1 METALAS
8 CTLRD
13 WRIGDEASLVRHADN
28 WNVAQNVADVFPHP
42 YTMDDGVAWVRKQ
55 AGEVPQT
62 QFAIDVDGAAVGGI
76 GLRIGSDIHRRSA
89 EVGYWLGEAF
99 WGRGIITDALVAVTR
114 YAFETFDLAHVFAG
128 IFERNVASRRVL
140 EKAGYSLE
148 GRLRLH
154 VTKKGET
161 MDELVYGVTR
171 EEQGKG

>member
-1 METALAS
+1 
-8 CTLRD
+8 
-13 WRIGDEASLVRHADN
+13 
-28 WNVAQNVADVFPHP
+28 
-42 YTMDDGVAWVRKQ
+42 MDDGVAWVRKQ

>member
-128 IFERNVASRRVL
+128 IFERNVASRRVF
-140 EKAGYSLE
+140 EKNRFTLE
-148 GRLRLH
+148 GTIRRAARKRGRF
-154 VTKKGET
+154 V
-161 MDELVYGVTR
+161 DEWLFGLVP
-171 EEQGKG
+171 EDLA